1 MYNSLV
7 IHSTSSGISS
17 VEKVKM
23 KYIQI
28 VYTKVYTNEVKIK
41 LKPKQIT

>member
-17 VEKVKM
+17 VEKVL
-23 KYIQI
+23 
-28 VYTKVYTNEVKIK
+28 KVYTNEGKIK
-41 LKPKQIT
+41 LKPKQIA